1 MAKQEAAQGGV
12 FKRIL
17 DKVEIVGNKLPQP
30 VTLFA
35 ILIVVVL
42 LLSWIFSGITVL
54 RPGTGGE
61 TGVDPDFIVVENLLT
76 KDGIQRIF
84 TSMVNVFATFP
95 PLGLVLVVMLGIGVA
110 EHTGMIAVALRVFVS
125 KVPKYLIT
133 FSIVVAGMVSSVAAD
148 AGYVV
153 LIPMGAALFMGM
165 GRHPLAGIAAAF
177 AGVSGGFGAN
187 FLPTGLDPMIAAF
200 TEPAANIIDA
210 AYTVNPLSNYYLM
223 AASVP
228 LVGIAG
234 TWVTEKIVVP
244 RLGEYRP
251 EGGMISEETS
261 NDVKPHERRALNWS
275 LLSILAVIV
284 LVAIAVIPAN
294 GLLRGE
300 FDEVAG
306 TNSFR
311 PFYDSLVPIMFI
323 IFFVGGLVYGILS
336 KTIRTDKDVSD
347 MTAKSMSTMGL
358 YIVIAFVAAQFVAY
372 FNWSNLGSILA
383 VKGSDGLQAIGFTGI
398 PLLVA
403 FILIASLVNLIMG
416 SASAKWALLAPIF
429 VPMLMLMGYSP
440 EVTQAAYRIGD
451 SYSNILTPLLPYFPL
466 VIVFAQKYDKTAG
479 IGTLIS
485 MMLPYAVAFMIAR
498 IPMFIVWIWLGLPLG
513 IEGPIFYEQ
522 DRSGAQHHIE
532 MPAHSQDAVAEN
544 TYQLPVPAKEDALTE
559 HSHPIQ
565 ARQEDALAENTPRVP
580 AGQDD

>member
-1 MAKQEAAQGGV
+1 MSETDKKKKKGTLQ
-12 FKRIL
+12 KIL
-17 DKVEIVGNKLPQP
+17 DKIEVVGNKLPQP

-35 ILIVVVL
+35 ILMGVVL
-42 LLSWIFSGITVL
+42 LLSWIFGGISVIK
-54 RPGTGGE
+54 PGTGGE
-61 TGVDPDFIVVENLLT
+61 TGIAEEFIVVENLLT
-76 KDGIQRIF
+76 KEGIQRIF
-84 TSMVNVFATFP
+84 TSMVSVFASFP

-110 EHTGMIAVALRVFVS
+110 EHTGLIVVALKVFVS

-200 TEPAANIIDA
+200 TESAAQILDP
-210 AYTVNPLSNYYLM
+210 AYTVNPLSSYYIM

-234 TWVTEKIVVP
+234 TWVTERILVP
-244 RLGEYRP
+244 RLGPYNP
-251 EGGMISEETS
+251 DGGIVIEETNNNVTRQEKKALLWSMIS
-261 NDVKPHERRALNWS
+261 
-275 LLSILAVIV
+275 V
-284 LVAIAVIPAN
+284 LVVLALVALAIVPSN

-300 FDEVAG
+300 IDPISGVA
-306 TNSFR
+306 SMQ
-311 PFYDSLVPIMFI
+311 PFYNSLVPIMFI
-323 IFFVGGLVYGILS
+323 IFFVAGLVYGIKA
-336 KTIRTDKDVSD
+336 KTIKNDKDVAD
-347 MTAKSMSTMGL
+347 MTAKSMSTMGM

-372 FNWSNLGSILA
+372 FNWSNLGSLLA
-383 VKGSDGLQAIGFTGI
+383 VKGSDGLNAIGFTGI
-398 PLLVA
+398 PLLVG
-403 FILIASLVNLIMG
+403 FIIIASLVNLVMG

-485 MMLPYAVAFMIAR
+485 MMLPYSIAFIIAR
-498 IPMFIVWIWLGLPLG
+498 IPVFVLWIWLGIPLG
-513 IEGPIFYEQ
+513 VEGPIYYEPT
-522 DRSGAQHHIE
+522 SENAQVIE
-532 MPAHSQDAVAEN
+532 MEATPNGLVEN
-544 TYQLPVPAKEDALTE
+544 NNAILVENFNYTSDTEIPED
-559 HSHPIQ
+559 
-565 ARQEDALAENTPRVP
+565 
-580 AGQDD
+580 

>member
-1 MAKQEAAQGGV
+1 MSEIKEKKEGF
-12 FKRIL
+12 FKRLL
-17 DKVEIVGNKLPQP
+17 DKVEVVGNKLPQP

-35 ILIVVVL
+35 ILMGVVL
-42 LLSWIFSGITVL
+42 VLSWIFGGVTVL
-54 RPGTGGE
+54 KPGTGGS
-61 TGVDPDFIVVENLLT
+61 TGLEEQFITVQNLLT
-76 KDGIQRIF
+76 KEGFQRIF
-84 TSMVNVFATFP
+84 TSMVDVFASFP

-110 EHTGMIAVALRVFVS
+110 EHTGMIAVALKVFVS

-153 LIPMGAALFMGM
+153 LIPMGAAIFMGM

-200 TEPAANIIDA
+200 TEPAANLIDPN
-210 AYTVNPLSNYYLM
+210 YTVNPLSNWYLM

-228 LVGIAG
+228 LVGLAG
-234 TWVTEKIVVP
+234 TWVTEKIIIP
-244 RLGEYRP
+244 RLGPYRAK
-251 EGGMISEETS
+251 EGLEIEQHS
-261 NDVKPHERRALNWS
+261 NDVSRREKKALLWS
-275 LLSILAVIV
+275 LISVLVMIV
-284 LVAIAVIPAN
+284 LVVVAIVPEN

-300 FDEVAG
+300 VDPLTGSA
-306 TNSFR
+306 SFT
-311 PFYDSLVPIMFI
+311 PFYNSLVPIMFL
-323 IFFVGGLVYGILS
+323 IFFVGGLVYGIAA
-336 KTIRTDKDVSD
+336 KTIRNDKDVSD

-372 FNWSNLGSILA
+372 FNWSNLGSVLA
-383 VKGSDGLQAIGFTGI
+383 VKGSEGLNAIGFTGT

-403 FILIASLVNLIMG
+403 FILIASLVNLVMG

-440 EVTQAAYRIGD
+440 ETTQAAYRIGD

-466 VIVFAQKYDKTAG
+466 VIVFAQKYVKNVG

-485 MMLPYAVAFMIAR
+485 LMLPYSIAFMVVR
-498 IPMFIVWIWLGLPLG
+498 IPMFVAWIWMNLPLG
-513 IEGPIFYEQ
+513 VEGPIY
-522 DRSGAQHHIE
+522 
-532 MPAHSQDAVAEN
+532 
-544 TYQLPVPAKEDALTE
+544 YQP
-559 HSHPIQ
+559 
-565 ARQEDALAENTPRVP
+565 
-580 AGQDD
+580 

>member
-1 MAKQEAAQGGV
+1 MSEKDKPTNEGF
-12 FKRIL
+12 FKRLL
-17 DKVEIVGNKLPQP
+17 DKVEVVGNKLPQP

-35 ILIVVVL
+35 ILMAVVL
-42 LLSWIFSGITVL
+42 ILSWIFGGITVL
-54 RPGTGGE
+54 KPGTGGA
-61 TGVDPDFIVVENLLT
+61 TGLPEDFIVVQNLLT
-76 KDGIQRIF
+76 KEGVQRIF

-110 EHTGMIAVALRVFVS
+110 EHTGLIAVALKVFVS

-133 FSIVVAGMVSSVAAD
+133 FSIVVAGMISSVAAD

-200 TEPAANIIDA
+200 TEPAANLIDA
-210 AYTVNPLSNYYLM
+210 AYTVNPLSNYYIM

-234 TWVTEKIVVP
+234 TWVTEKILVP
-244 RLGEYRP
+244 RLGEYKP
-251 EGGMISEETS
+251 QGGMLAEETNNTVS
-261 NDVKPHERRALNWS
+261 AQERKALKWS
-275 LLSILAVIV
+275 MLSVLAVLA
-284 LVAIAVIPAN
+284 LVAIAIIPSE

-300 FDEVAG
+300 INPETGSA
-306 TNSFR
+306 SMQ
-311 PFYDSLVPIMFI
+311 PFYNSLVPIMFI
-323 IFFVGGLVYGILS
+323 IFFVAGLVYGIVA
-336 KTIRTDKDVSD
+336 KTIRSDKDVTD
-347 MTAKSMSTMGL
+347 MTAKSMATMGM

-372 FNWSNLGSILA
+372 FNWSNLGSVLA
-383 VKGSDGLQAIGFTGI
+383 VKGSDGLNAIGFTGI

-403 FILIASLVNLIMG
+403 FIIIASLVNLVMG

-466 VIVFAQKYDKTAG
+466 VIVFAQKYDKSAG

-485 MMLPYAVAFMIAR
+485 MMLPYSIAFMIAR
-498 IPMFIVWIWLGLPLG
+498 IPMFIAWVWLGLPLG
-513 IEGPIFYEQ
+513 IEGPIYYETESATSQ
-522 DRSGAQHHIE
+522 HIE
-532 MPAHSQDAVAEN
+532 VE
-544 TYQLPVPAKEDALTE
+544 TDALTDVIPQNALLVD
-559 HSHPIQ
+559 HFSTKSHK
-565 ARQEDALAENTPRVP
+565 
-580 AGQDD
+580 

>member
-1 MAKQEAAQGGV
+1 MSENDKPKKEGI
-12 FKRIL
+12 FKKIL

-42 LLSWIFSGITVL
+42 LLSWIFGGVSVL
-54 RPGTGGE
+54 KPGTGGE
-61 TGVDPDFIVVENLLT
+61 TGVAEDFIVVENLLN
-76 KDGIQRIF
+76 KEGLQRIF
-84 TSMVNVFATFP
+84 TSMVTVFATFP

-110 EHTGMIAVALRVFVS
+110 EHTGMIAVALRLFVS
-125 KVPKYLIT
+125 KIPKYLIT
-133 FSIVVAGMVSSVAAD
+133 FSIVIAGMISSVAAD

-200 TEPAANIIDA
+200 TEPAAQIIDP
-210 AYTVNPLSNYYLM
+210 AYTVNPLSNWYIM

-234 TWVTEKIVVP
+234 TWVTEKIVIP

-251 EGGMISEETS
+251 EGGLIHEEANNNVS
-261 NDVKPHERRALNWS
+261 AQEKRALKWS
-275 LLSILAVIV
+275 FLAVLVVLI
-284 LVAIAVIPAN
+284 LVAVSIIPEN

-300 FDEVAG
+300 FDENTG
-306 TNSFR
+306 SNSFR
-311 PFYDSLVPIMFI
+311 PFYDSLVPIMFV
-323 IFFVGGLVYGILS
+323 IFFVAGLVYGIVS
-336 KTIRTDKDVSD
+336 KTIKNDKDVSD

-372 FNWSNLGSILA
+372 FNWSNLGSLLA
-383 VKGSDGLQAIGFTGI
+383 VKGSDGLNAIGFTGI

-403 FILIASLVNLIMG
+403 FILIASLVNLVMG

-485 MMLPYAVAFMIAR
+485 MMLPYAVAFMVAR
-498 IPMFIVWIWLGLPLG
+498 IPMFVLWVMMGWPLG
-513 IEGPIFYEQ
+513 IEGPIRFDAE
-522 DRSGAQHHIE
+522 SS
-532 MPAHSQDAVAEN
+532 PAVETSMISTEN
-544 TYQLPVPAKEDALTE
+544 TNLDNTLVLNNFQQYTGLLQ
-559 HSHPIQ
+559 S
-565 ARQEDALAENTPRVP
+565 EN
-580 AGQDD
+580 

>member
-1 MAKQEAAQGGV
+1 MSETENVKKKGTFQ
-12 FKRIL
+12 KIL
-17 DKVEIVGNKLPQP
+17 DKVEVVGNKLPQP

-35 ILIVVVL
+35 ILMGVVL
-42 LLSWIFSGITVL
+42 LLSWIFGGVSVPK
-54 RPGTGGE
+54 PGTGGV
-61 TGVDPDFIVVENLLT
+61 TGIPEEFIVVENLLT
-76 KDGIQRIF
+76 KEGIQRIF

-110 EHTGMIAVALRVFVS
+110 EHTGMIAAALKVFVS
-125 KVPKYLIT
+125 KVPKVTIT
-133 FSIVVAGMVSSVAAD
+133 FFLVVAGMLSSVAAD

-153 LIPMGAALFMGM
+153 LIPMGAAIFMGM

-187 FLPTGLDPMIAAF
+187 LLPTGLDPMIAAF
-200 TEPAANIIDA
+200 TEPAANLINP
-210 AYTVNPLSNYYLM
+210 AYTVNPLSNWWLM

-234 TWVTEKIVVP
+234 TWVTEKILVP

-251 EGGMISEETS
+251 EGGMIFEET
-261 NDVKPHERRALNWS
+261 NNEVTPRERKALKWS
-275 LLSILAVIV
+275 MISV
-284 LVAIAVIPAN
+284 LVVLILVALTIIPSD
-294 GLLRGE
+294 GLLRG
-300 FDEVAG
+300 DINPVTG
-306 TNSFR
+306 NPSMQ
-311 PFYDSLVPIMFI
+311 PFYNSLVPIMFL
-323 IFFVGGLVYGILS
+323 IFFVAGLVYGIVS
-336 KTIRTDKDVSD
+336 KTIKNDKDVSD

-372 FNWSNLGSILA
+372 FNWSNLGSVLA
-383 VKGSDGLQAIGFTGI
+383 VKGSDGLNAIGFTGI

-485 MMLPYAVAFMIAR
+485 MMLPYAIAFMIAR
-498 IPMFIVWIWLGLPLG
+498 IPMFIIWIWLGLPLG
-513 IEGPIFYEQ
+513 IEGPIYYETTQ
-522 DRSGAQHHIE
+522 QTGNAIE
-532 MPAHSQDAVAEN
+532 LKDIESLEVTQN
-544 TYQLPVPAKEDALTE
+544 TYFLD
-559 HSHPIQ
+559 
-565 ARQEDALAENTPRVP
+565 ENL
-580 AGQDD
+580 Q

>member
-1 MAKQEAAQGGV
+1 MSNQKKETKGGF
-12 FKRIL
+12 FKRVL
-17 DKVEIVGNKLPQP
+17 DKIEVIGNKLPQP

-35 ILIVVVL
+35 ILMGVVL
-42 LLSWIFSGITVL
+42 LLSWIFGGVSVVK
-54 RPGTGGE
+54 PGTGGA
-61 TGVDPDFIVVENLLT
+61 TGLPEEFIVVENLLN
-76 KDGIQRIF
+76 KNGFQRIF
-84 TSMVNVFATFP
+84 TNMVDVFAEFP

-110 EHTGMIAVALRVFVS
+110 EHTGMIAVALKVFVT
-125 KVPKYLIT
+125 KVPNYLIT

-153 LIPMGAALFMGM
+153 LIPMGAALFLGM
-165 GRHPLAGIAAAF
+165 GRHPLAGIGAAF

-200 TEPAANIIDA
+200 TEPAANLIDPS
-210 AYTVNPLSNYYLM
+210 YTVNPLSNWYLM

-228 LVGIAG
+228 VVGLAG
-234 TWVTEKIVVP
+234 TWVTEKILVP
-244 RLGEYRP
+244 RLGKYTPQGDLP
-251 EGGMISEETS
+251 ELEAGNNVTPQE
-261 NDVKPHERRALNWS
+261 KRALKWS
-275 LLSILAVIV
+275 MLSVLAILA
-284 LVAIAVIPAN
+284 LVAVMIIPEN

-300 FDEVAG
+300 IDPVKG
-306 TNSFR
+306 TASFQ
-311 PFYDSLVPIMFI
+311 PFYDSLVPVMFI
-323 IFFVGGLVYGILS
+323 IFFVAGLVYGIVA
-336 KTIRTDKDVSD
+336 KTIKGDKDVSD

-372 FNWSNLGSILA
+372 FNWSNLGSVLA
-383 VKGSDGLQAIGFTGI
+383 VKGSDLLNTIGFTGI
-398 PLLVA
+398 PLMVA
-403 FILIASLVNLIMG
+403 FILIASLVNLVMG

-485 MMLPYAVAFMIAR
+485 MMLPYAIAFMIAR

-513 IEGPIFYEQ
+513 IEGPIYYDMDSDTAVNTEKNI
-522 DRSGAQHHIE
+522 SIE
-532 MPAHSQDAVAEN
+532 EGISLESKEIDHEN
-544 TYQLPVPAKEDALTE
+544 TYLL
-559 HSHPIQ
+559 S
-565 ARQEDALAENTPRVP
+565 EN
-580 AGQDD
+580 

>member
-1 MAKQEAAQGGV
+1 MAKTEDPKGGI

-17 DKVEIVGNKLPQP
+17 DKVEIIGNKLPQP

-42 LLSWIFSGITVL
+42 LLSWIFSGVSVV
-54 RPGTGGE
+54 RPGTGGD
-61 TGVDPDFIVVENLLT
+61 TGVEAEFIVVENLLT
-76 KDGIQRIF
+76 KEGIQRIF

-200 TEPAANIIDA
+200 TEPAANIIDS

-251 EGGMISEETS
+251 DGDLVFEESS
-261 NDVKPHERRALNWS
+261 NDVKPHERKALNWA
-275 LLSILAVIV
+275 LLSILVVIA
-284 LVAIAVIPAN
+284 LVAVAVVPSN

-300 FDEVAG
+300 FDEVTG
-306 TNSFR
+306 SHSFR

-323 IFFVGGLVYGILS
+323 IFFVGGLVYGIVS
-336 KTIRTDKDVSD
+336 KTIKNDKDVSD

-383 VKGSDGLQAIGFTGI
+383 VKGSDGLEAIGFTGI

-403 FILIASLVNLIMG
+403 FIIIASLVNLIMG

-429 VPMLMLMGYSP
+429 VPMLMLMGYAP

-498 IPMFIVWIWLGLPLG
+498 IPMFIIWIWIGLPLG
-513 IEGPIFYEQ
+513 IEGPIYYEPDSTRPEALQ
-522 DRSGAQHHIE
+522 IIE
-532 MPAHSQDAVAEN
+532 EKAVIDEELPEN
-544 TYQLPVPAKEDALTE
+544 TVVIETIE
-559 HSHPIQ
+559 
-565 ARQEDALAENTPRVP
+565 
-580 AGQDD
+580 